1 MNSEILSAIGLEG
14 LDLFWIF
21 LFFMVFII
29 VLLVLIIVQNVKMK
43 KLKAAYERF
52 MTGRNAK
59 SLEQSMIKLF
69 EDVNKLKLYANK
81 HEKRIKVLYDKVRGC
96 YQKSSI
102 IKYDAFSEMGGELS
116 FVIAMLDEEDNGC
129 IINSVHS
136 SNSCYIYT
144 KEIKN
149 GQSFIDL
156 GKEEREALEKAVN
169 S

>member
-1 MNSEILSAIGLEG
+1 MGSDILSAIGLEG

-21 LFFMVFII
+21 LFFFIFLI
-29 VLLVLIIVQNVKMK
+29 VLLVLLILQNSKMRR
-43 KLKAAYERF
+43 LKQTYERF

-59 SLEQSMIKLF
+59 SLEQSMVKLF

-81 HEKRIKVLYDKVRGC
+81 HEKRLKVIYDKVRSC

-116 FVIAMLDEEDNGC
+116 FVIAMLDEDDNGY

-136 SNSCYIYT
+136 TNSCYIYT

-156 GKEEREALEKAVN
+156 GKEEQEALDKAVMG
-169 S
+169 

>member
-1 MNSEILSAIGLEG
+1 MGSEIFSAIGLEG

-21 LFFMVFII
+21 LFFLILII
-29 VLLVLIIVQNVKMK
+29 VLFVLLILQNSRMK
-43 KLKAAYERF
+43 KLQHSYERF

-59 SLEQSMIKLF
+59 SLEQSMVKLF
-69 EDVNKLKLYANK
+69 EDVNKLKFYANK
-81 HEKRIKVLYDKVRGC
+81 HEKRIKVLYDKVRSC

-116 FVIAMLDEEDNGC
+116 FVIAMLDEEDNGY

-156 GKEEREALEKAVN
+156 GKEEQEALDKAVLG
-169 S
+169 

>member
-1 MNSEILSAIGLEG
+1 MGSDILSAIGLDG

-21 LFFMVFII
+21 LFFFIFII
-29 VLLVLIIVQNVKMK
+29 VLLVLIIVQNSKMK
-43 KLKAAYERF
+43 KLKQTYERF

-59 SLEQSMIKLF
+59 SLEQSMVKLF

-81 HEKRIKVLYDKVRGC
+81 HEKRIRVIYDKVRNC

-116 FVIAMLDEEDNGC
+116 FVIAMLDEDDNGY

-136 SNSCYIYT
+136 TNSCYIYT

-156 GKEEREALEKAVN
+156 GKEEQEALDKAVMG
-169 S
+169 

>member
-1 MNSEILSAIGLEG
+1 MGSNILSAIGLEG
-14 LDLFWIF
+14 LDLFWVF
-21 LFFMVFII
+21 LFFLLFII
-29 VLLVLIIVQNVKMK
+29 VLLVLIIIQNMK
-43 KLKAAYERF
+43 IKQLKSTYDKF
-52 MTGRNAK
+52 MTGRSGK

-81 HEKRIKVLYDKVRGC
+81 HEKRIRILFDKVRLC

-116 FVIAMLDEEDNGC
+116 FVIAMLDEDDTGY

-149 GQSFIDL
+149 GESFIDL
-156 GKEEREALEKAVN
+156 GKEEQEALDKAIN